1 MEEEMS
7 ISMVGIDY
15 NKASVDVRAQFS
27 FTKKNAAAAMEKLKE
42 TPGILGCVILS
53 TCNRME
59 IWAST
64 QEEWE
69 GSLFGNTVLSAIQL
83 DPPELIFLQ
92 KVIYCRSADSKNF
105 L

>member
-1 MEEEMS
+1 MS

-15 NKASVDVRAQFS
+15 NKASVDIRAQFS

-42 TPGILGCVILS
+42 APGILGCIILS

-69 GSLFGNTVLSAIQL
+69 GSL
-83 DPPELIFLQ
+83 LIFCV
-92 KVIYCRSADSKNF
+92 KKKEKIRKNF
-105 L
+105 ADILWSERKKKPLSIFFI